1 MPLRLNDKKAIV
13 EAVNGVA
20 SDALSAVIAD
30 YRGLSVEDLTTLRKE
45 ARESG
50 VYLRVVRNTLAKK
63 AVEGTDFECL
73 KDSLVGPTILAFS
86 QEDPGSAARLF
97 KKYAK
102 QYEQLEVKA
111 LSVGGLVYGA
121 SDIDVLATLP
131 TYEEALAKLM
141 GTMLAPVEKLART
154 INEVPGKLVRTVAAI
169 KEQKEESA

>member
-1 MPLRLNDKKAIV
+1 MPLRLEDKKAIV

-20 SDALSAVIAD
+20 SEALSAVIAD
-30 YRGLSVEDLTTLRKE
+30 YRGMAVEDLTVLRKE

-50 VYLRVVRNTLAKK
+50 VYIRVVRNTLAKK

-73 KDSLVGPTILAFS
+73 KDSLVGPTVLAFS
-86 QEDPGSAARLF
+86 KDDPGAAARLF

-111 LSVGGLVYGA
+111 LSVGGQVYSA

-141 GTMLAPVEKLART
+141 GTMLAPVEKLVRT
-154 INEVPGKLVRTVAAI
+154 VNEVPGKLVRTVAAI
-169 KEQKEESA
+169 KDAKEAA